1 MSKLIP
7 QHSPQKPHGCDGTV
21 RLWTPQV
28 GSETR
33 LPRASHNAHCVCFQ
47 WALSESHQL
56 ADSLLC
62 GELSEESG
70 SYYQR
75 ADESKIPNQ
84 VRQIS
89 TSDALMWWESR
100 G

>member
-1 MSKLIP
+1 MDVMGPLDCGCLKWALRLGFP
-7 QHSPQKPHGCDGTV
+7 Q
-21 RLWTPQV
+21 
-28 GSETR
+28 
-33 LPRASHNAHCVCFQ
+33 ASHNAHCVCFQ
-47 WALSESHQL
+47 WALSKSHQL

-75 ADESKIPNQ
+75 ADERKIPNQ

-89 TSDALMWWESR
+89 TLDALMWWESQ
-100 G
+100 GQTQENIKELVLIS